1 MKALSIQPTTLTII
15 STYKCTSSCA
25 DCCFACNPNRQE
37 KLSVD
42 DVIKYISNV
51 LACYSSIKI
60 VVVTGGECFLLGKGL
75 NRIVRY
81 VRTIGLF
88 CRVETN
94 GFWAYSKDVAYKILS
109 ELKEDGLTEINFS
122 TGDDHQKYVPLQRIF
137 YGIEVALELGLNVA
151 LNIETGNGRH
161 FTLNSLLD
169 SEKFKKFLSPYI
181 YQKPLVVVQGQWMP
195 FTQESLSIMLNDKN
209 IMSAANQG
217 RCVNLFTSVTLSP
230 TKHLFAC
237 CGLPAISINFFD
249 LGFVNVQ
256 DDIRAAYECQFD
268 DFLKIW
274 LFTEGPY
281 RILSFIANKIGKI
294 PELEYNFHM
303 CFLCASI
310 FCNEKYLNVLQEHYK
325 EVYSSILLKYFL
337 LKKQLNHVY
346 SK

>member
-37 KLSVD
+37 KLSV
-42 DVIKYISNV
+42 
-51 LACYSSIKI
+51 
-60 VVVTGGECFLLGKGL
+60 E
-75 NRIVRY
+75 
-81 VRTIGLF
+81 
-88 CRVETN
+88 
-94 GFWAYSKDVAYKILS
+94 DVAYKILS

-217 RCVNLFTSVTLSP
+217 RCVNLFTSVTLAT
-230 TKHLFAC
+230 TKHLF
-237 CGLPAISINFFD
+237 
-249 LGFVNVQ
+249 
-256 DDIRAAYECQFD
+256 EC
-268 DFLKIW
+268 L
-274 LFTEGPY
+274 
-281 RILSFIANKIGKI
+281 
-294 PELEYNFHM
+294 
-303 CFLCASI
+303 
-310 FCNEKYLNVLQEHYK
+310 VLYCK
-325 EVYSSILLKYFL
+325 
-337 LKKQLNHVY
+337 
-346 SK
+346 